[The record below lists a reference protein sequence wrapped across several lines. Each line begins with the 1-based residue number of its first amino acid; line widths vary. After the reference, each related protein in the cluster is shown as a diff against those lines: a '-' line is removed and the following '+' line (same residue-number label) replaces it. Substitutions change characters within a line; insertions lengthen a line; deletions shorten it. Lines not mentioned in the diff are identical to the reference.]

1 MRNLMLCI
9 QPTLQ
14 PKCAFTATSAAA
26 LKADASA
33 GTAKAPRKLPCAIWI
48 HMSAFKAGIR
58 LADKMHPAG
67 NGPNHLF
74 PPTTQ
79 QTNNNHGNHGN
90 RQILQTR
97 RTNPYSRLFHRK
109 FSDGLIMK

>member
-9 QPTLQ
+9 LLLS
-14 PKCAFTATSAAA
+14 AYTSAEVRFYGSLGRA

-33 GTAKAPRKLPCAIWI
+33 GTAKSPRKLPCAIWI

-58 LADKMHPAG
+58 LAGKMHLTG

-79 QTNNNHGNHGN
+79 QTNSNHGNHGN

-97 RTNPYSRLFHRK
+97 
-109 FSDGLIMK
+109 